1 MKKHC
6 RQCATQS
13 LNLPELNVFNMSSQ
27 EKINRVNKLR
37 ELINQYNYQ
46 YYVEDEPVI
55 PDAEYDRLM
64 QELTAIENE
73 FPELIIDAS
82 PTQRIGAAPLDS
94 FPEIK
99 HEAPMLSLGNA
110 FDEDEMT
117 AFDRRIREKLGEDS
131 IEYVAET
138 KLDGLAISILYEDGQ
153 FIRAATRGDG
163 TKGEDV
169 TLNVRTIKSIPLSLL
184 NEKYSKRVEIR
195 GEVFMTHDG
204 FQKLNDKQREQGEK
218 LFVNPRNAAAGSLR
232 QLDSRV
238 TSERHLSF
246 FAYGV
251 GIVEGG
257 LMPESHAEL
266 LSRLK
271 VWGVPVSPETKVIV
285 NLAACFEFY
294 KSIASRRSSLGYD
307 IDGVV
312 FKVNRLDQ
320 QDIIGSVSRAPR
332 WAIAYKFPPEEELT
346 EILDIEIQVGR
357 TGALTPVARLKPVF
371 VGGVTVTNATL
382 HNEDELKRKDV
393 RVGDTVIVRR
403 AGDVIPEVLKV
414 VMERRPKNAKIF
426 KMPSNCPICESD
438 VEREEGEAVI
448 RCSGGL
454 YCSAQRIQ
462 AIIHFASRRAMN
474 IDGLGDKLIG
484 QLVEKG
490 LINNVSDLYTV
501 NQEQLA
507 GLERMAEKSAT
518 NVIAALNNSKE
529 TTLDRFLYALG
540 IREVGDATA
549 RSLANH
555 FGNLSAIQSASQE
568 TLEEVADVGPI
579 VARHIVTFFLQS
591 HNQEVINDLLTAGVH
606 WPDVEINTEQ
616 PLQGKIFV
624 ITGTLETMKRDEA
637 KQRLLELGAKVS
649 SSVSK
654 KTDYVIAGSEP
665 GNKVEK
671 ARQLNVEILD
681 EAGLLSLIKSN

>member
-1 MKKHC
+1 
-6 RQCATQS
+6 
-13 LNLPELNVFNMSSQ
+13 MSSQ
-27 EKINRVNKLR
+27 EKINRVKELR
-37 ELINQYNYQ
+37 ELIIQNNYHYFVQ
-46 YYVEDEPVI
+46 CEPVI
-55 PDAEYDRLM
+55 PDAEYDRYM

-73 FPELIIDAS
+73 FPELVTDSS
-82 PTQRIGAAPLDS
+82 PTQRVGAVPLDS
-94 FPEIK
+94 FPEIR
-99 HEAPMLSLGNA
+99 HEVPMLSLGNA
-110 FDEDEMT
+110 FDADEMT
-117 AFDRRIREKLGEDS
+117 AFDRRIRDKLEKDN

-138 KLDGLAISILYEDGQ
+138 KLDGLAVSILYEDGL

-163 TKGEDV
+163 TTGEDV
-169 TLNVRTIKSIPLSLL
+169 TLNVKTIKSIPLSLL
-184 NEKYSKRVEIR
+184 DGKYPERVEIR
-195 GEVFMTHDG
+195 GEVFMSHDG
-204 FQKLNDKQREQGEK
+204 FRKLNENQKGKGEK

-232 QLDSRV
+232 QLDSRI

-257 LMPESHAEL
+257 VLPESHAEL

-271 VWGVPVSPETKVIV
+271 TWGVPVSPETKVMRK
-285 NLAACFEFY
+285 LAACFEFY
-294 KSIASRRSSLGYD
+294 ESISSRRSSLGYD

-320 QDIIGSVSRAPR
+320 QDIMGTVSRAPR

-393 RVGDTVIVRR
+393 RIEDIVIVRR

-414 VMERRPKNAKIF
+414 VMEKRPADAKVF
-426 KMPSNCPICESD
+426 KMPSNCPICGSD

-454 YCSAQRIQ
+454 YCSAQQVQ

-474 IDGLGDKLIG
+474 IDGLGDKLIE

-490 LINNVSDLYTV
+490 LINNVSDLYKVT
-501 NQEQLA
+501 QEQLTE
-507 GLERMAEKSAT
+507 LERMAEKSAT
-518 NVIAALNNSKE
+518 NIIEALNDSKE
-529 TTLDRFLYALG
+529 TTLDRFIYALG

-555 FGNLSAIQSASQE
+555 FGNLSAIQLASQE
-568 TLEEVADVGPI
+568 TLEDVTDIGPI
-579 VARHIVTFFLQS
+579 VAKHIVTFFSQS
-591 HNQEVINDLLTAGVH
+591 HNQDVINDLLTAGLH
-606 WPDVEINTEQ
+606 WPNVKIKTEL
-616 PLQGKIFV
+616 PLKGKTFV
-624 ITGTLETMKRDEA
+624 ITGTLETLKRDEA
-637 KQRLLELGAKVS
+637 KQRLIELGAKVS

-654 KTDYVIAGSEP
+654 KTDYVIAGNDP
-665 GNKVEK
+665 GNKAEK
-671 ARQLNVEILD
+671 ARQLEVEILD
-681 EAGLLSLIKSN
+681 ESTLLSLINSK

>member
-1 MKKHC
+1 MWP
-6 RQCATQS
+6 
-13 LNLPELNVFNMSSQ
+13 LNLSERNVFNMSSQ
-27 EKINRVNKLR
+27 KIINRVNELR
-37 ELINQYNYQ
+37 ELINQNNFH
-46 YYVEDEPVI
+46 YYVQDEPVI
-55 PDAEYDRLM
+55 PDVEYDRLM

-73 FPELIIDAS
+73 YPELRTDSS
-82 PTQRIGAAPLDS
+82 PTQRVGAAPLDS
-94 FPEIK
+94 FPEIT
-99 HEAPMLSLGNA
+99 HEAPMLSLSNA

-117 AFDRRIREKLGEDS
+117 AFDRRIREKLEEDS
-131 IEYVAET
+131 VEYVAET

-163 TKGEDV
+163 TTGEDV
-169 TLNVRTIKSIPLSLL
+169 TLNVRTIKSIPLSLFD
-184 NEKYSKRVEIR
+184 EKYPKRIEIR

-204 FQKLNDKQREQGEK
+204 LKKLNDAQREKGEK

-232 QLDSRV
+232 QLDSRI
-238 TSERHLSF
+238 TSERHLRF
-246 FAYGV
+246 FAYGM

-257 LMPESHAEL
+257 TLPETHAEL
-266 LSRLK
+266 LSMLK
-271 VWGVPVSPETKVIV
+271 TWGVPVSPETKVMSE
-285 NLAACFEFY
+285 LAACFSFY

-312 FKVNRLDQ
+312 FKVNRLEQ
-320 QDIIGSVSRAPR
+320 QDIMGTVSRAPR

-346 EILDIEIQVGR
+346 KVLDIEVQVGR
-357 TGALTPVARLKPVF
+357 TGALTPVARLEPVF

-382 HNEDELKRKDV
+382 HNEDEIKRKDV

-414 VMERRPKNAKIF
+414 VLDKRPANTQVF
-426 KMPSNCPICESD
+426 NMPEKCPICESD
-438 VEREEGEAVI
+438 VEIEKGEAVI

-454 YCSAQRIQ
+454 YCSAQQIL

-484 QLVEKG
+484 QLVEKE
-490 LINNVSDLYTV
+490 LINNVADLYTLRLG
-501 NQEQLA
+501 QLA
-507 GLERMAEKSAT
+507 ELERMAEKSAS
-518 NVIAALNNSKE
+518 NIFDALNKSKE

-555 FGNLSAIQSASQE
+555 FGSLSAIQSASQE
-568 TLEEVADVGPI
+568 TLEEVTDIGPI
-579 VARHIVTFFLQS
+579 MAKHIVTFFSQT
-591 HNQEVINDLLTAGVH
+591 HNREVINELLTVGIR
-606 WPDVEINTEQ
+606 WPDVDIKTEQ

-624 ITGTLETMKRDEA
+624 ITGALESMKRDEA

-649 SSVSK
+649 GSISR
-654 KTDYVIAGSEP
+654 KTDCVIAGSEP
-665 GNKVEK
+665 GNKFKK
-671 ARQLNVEILD
+671 AEELSIEILG
-681 EAGLLSLIKSN
+681 EVEFLSLLNQYSHNE

>member
-1 MKKHC
+1 
-6 RQCATQS
+6 
-13 LNLPELNVFNMSSQ
+13 MSSQ
-27 EKINRVNKLR
+27 EKINRVNELR
-37 ELINQYNYQ
+37 ELINQNNYH
-46 YYVEDEPVI
+46 YYVQDEPVI

-64 QELTAIENE
+64 QELTALENE
-73 FPELIIDAS
+73 FPELITDSS
-82 PTQRIGAAPLDS
+82 PTQRVGAVPLDS

-99 HEAPMLSLGNA
+99 HEVPMLSLGNA

-117 AFDRRIREKLGEDS
+117 AFDRRIREKLEEDS
-131 IEYVAET
+131 VEYVAET

-163 TKGEDV
+163 TTGEDV
-169 TLNVRTIKSIPLSLL
+169 TLNVKTIKSIPLSLIDVGSL
-184 NEKYSKRVEIR
+184 DKQYPKRVEIR

-204 FQKLNDKQREQGEK
+204 FNKLNDKQKEKDEK

-232 QLDSRV
+232 QLDSRI

-246 FAYGV
+246 FAYGTGV
-251 GIVEGG
+251 VDGG
-257 LMPESHAEL
+257 MMPETHADL
-266 LSRLK
+266 LLRLK
-271 VWGVPVSPETKVIV
+271 TWGVPVSPETKVMRK
-285 NLAACFEFY
+285 LAACFEFY
-294 KSIASRRSSLGYD
+294 NDIASRRASLGYD

-312 FKVNRLDQ
+312 FKVNHLDQ
-320 QDIIGSVSRAPR
+320 QDVMGSVSRAPR

-346 EILDIEIQVGR
+346 EILDIEVQVGR

-393 RVGDTVIVRR
+393 RIGDTVIVRR

-414 VMERRPKNAKIF
+414 VMERRSANARVF
-426 KMPSNCPICESD
+426 KMPSSCPICGSD

-454 YCSAQRIQ
+454 YCSAQQIQ

-474 IDGLGDKLIG
+474 IDGLGDKLIE

-490 LINNVSDLYTV
+490 LINHVADLYKLTE
-501 NQEQLA
+501 EQLA
-507 GLERMAEKSAT
+507 ELERMAEKSAT
-518 NVIAALNNSKE
+518 NIILALNDSKE
-529 TTLDRFLYALG
+529 TSLDRFLYALG

-555 FGNLSAIQSASQE
+555 FGNLAVIQSATQE
-568 TLEEVADVGPI
+568 SLEEVADVGPI
-579 VARHIVTFFLQS
+579 VAKHIVTFFLQN
-591 HNQEVINDLLTAGVH
+591 HNQEVINDLITAGVH
-606 WPDVEINTEQ
+606 WPDVEIKTDQ
-616 PLQGKIFV
+616 PLKGKIFV
-624 ITGTLETMKRDEA
+624 ITGTLDSMKREEA

-649 SSVSK
+649 GSVSK
-654 KTDYVIAGSEP
+654 KTDYVIAGSDP
-665 GNKVEK
+665 GSKAEK
-671 ARQLNVEILD
+671 ARKLEVEILD
-681 EAGLLSLIKSN
+681 EAGFLSLIGNQ

>member
-1 MKKHC
+1 
-6 RQCATQS
+6 
-13 LNLPELNVFNMSSQ
+13 MSSQ

-46 YYVEDEPVI
+46 YYVEDESVI

-73 FPELIIDAS
+73 SPELIIDSS
-82 PTQRIGAAPLDS
+82 PTQRVGAAPLDS
-94 FPEIK
+94 FQEIR

-110 FDEDEMT
+110 FDEDEMI
-117 AFDRRIREKLGEDS
+117 AFDRRIREKLEQDS
-131 IEYVAET
+131 VEYVAET

-153 FIRAATRGDG
+153 LIRAATRGDG
-163 TKGEDV
+163 ATGEDV

-184 NEKYSKRVEIR
+184 DEKYPERVEIR

-204 FQKLNDKQREQGEK
+204 FKKLNDQQRQQGEK

-232 QLDSRV
+232 QLDSRI

-271 VWGVPVSPETKVIV
+271 VWGVPVSPETKVMV
-285 NLAACFEFY
+285 KLAACFDFY

-320 QDIIGSVSRAPR
+320 QDIMGTVSRAPR

-414 VMERRPKNAKIF
+414 VMERRPKNTKIF
-426 KMPSNCPICESD
+426 KMPSNCPICGSD
-438 VEREEGEAVI
+438 VEREEDEAVI

-454 YCSAQRIQ
+454 YCSAQQIQ

-474 IDGLGDKLIG
+474 IDGLGDKLIE

-501 NQEQLA
+501 TQAQLA
-507 GLERMAEKSAT
+507 ELERMAEKSAT
-518 NVIAALNNSKE
+518 NIIAALNNSKK

-591 HNQEVINDLLTAGVH
+591 HNQEVINDLLAAGVH
-606 WPDVEINTEQ
+606 WPDVEIKTDQ
-616 PLQGKIFV
+616 PLQGKTFV
-624 ITGTLETMKRDEA
+624 ITGTLESMKREEV
-637 KQRLLELGAKVS
+637 KQRLLALGAKVS
-649 SSVSK
+649 GSVSK
-654 KTDYVIAGSEP
+654 KTDYVIVGSDP
-665 GNKVEK
+665 GSKAEK
-671 ARQLNVEILD
+671 ARKLEVEILD
-681 EAGLLSLIKSN
+681 EAGFLSLLK

>member
-1 MKKHC
+1 M
-6 RQCATQS
+6 
-13 LNLPELNVFNMSSQ
+13 
-27 EKINRVNKLR
+27 
-37 ELINQYNYQ
+37 
-46 YYVEDEPVI
+46 
-55 PDAEYDRLM
+55 
-64 QELTAIENE
+64 
-73 FPELIIDAS
+73 
-82 PTQRIGAAPLDS
+82 
-94 FPEIK
+94 
-99 HEAPMLSLGNA
+99 
-110 FDEDEMT
+110 
-117 AFDRRIREKLGEDS
+117 
-131 IEYVAET
+131 
-138 KLDGLAISILYEDGQ
+138 
-153 FIRAATRGDG
+153 
-163 TKGEDV
+163 
-169 TLNVRTIKSIPLSLL
+169 
-184 NEKYSKRVEIR
+184 
-195 GEVFMTHDG
+195 
-204 FQKLNDKQREQGEK
+204 
-218 LFVNPRNAAAGSLR
+218 
-232 QLDSRV
+232 
-238 TSERHLSF
+238 
-246 FAYGV
+246 
-251 GIVEGG
+251 
-257 LMPESHAEL
+257 
-266 LSRLK
+266 
-271 VWGVPVSPETKVIV
+271 PVSPETKVIV

-320 QDIIGSVSRAPR
+320 QDIMGSVSRAPR

-454 YCSAQRIQ
+454 YCSAQQIQ

>member
-320 QDIIGSVSRAPR
+320 QDIMGSVSRAPR